1 MSKSLIDMVALTAGQ
16 GTCIL
21 FGPMESWNCEL
32 DDVPIAILIYK

>member
-16 GTCIL
+16 GTAFCS
-21 FGPMESWNCEL
+21 FPWNCEL